1 MIDIVGKEQLE
12 EFIWENINNKKVVV
26 IYFGADWCGPCQ
38 VLKKK
43 IASDESKEAMPDLV
57 VGHLDIDNDQ
67 NEAASQTFG
76 IKSLPTQ
83 IFVTLKGT
91 QIVELKRIIGLDWT
105 GFISTYGD
113 IISTIQTDV
122 KPIDEQQLKS
132 NNVSLIE

>member
-43 IASDESKEAMPDLV
+43 IACDESKEAMPDLV
-57 VGHLDIDNDQ
+57 VGHLDIDNDE
-67 NEAASQTFG
+67 NEEASKTFNV
-76 IKSLPTQ
+76 KSLPTQ

-91 QIVELKRIIGLDWT
+91 QIIEIKRIIGFDWT
-105 GFISTYGD
+105 NFISTYGD
-113 IISTIQTDV
+113 IIGTLETV
-122 KPIDEQQLKS
+122 NPVNEQQLKL
-132 NNVSLIE
+132 NE